1 MKNLRVL
8 LLTCILFPIFAWADP
23 VDSYG
28 SEYQCIEIGRWDIG
42 LALGYGSRSN
52 PLKDYDDIPIYLVP
66 TFAYYGDY
74 WYFDNGNIGYTL
86 VEDEKYTINLTTS
99 FSTDSAFFHR
109 WDPSN
114 IFLTG
119 SNNFEPS
126 ALFSETRVTLMGEEQ
141 SVPTANELETR
152 HFTYLGGVEAYIYTR
167 IGILN
172 LSLAHDLL
180 NVHQGTEA
188 KLKWLYNLSIEEWKF
203 ELALVLD
210 WKSEE
215 VVDYYYAIRPSEN
228 AYWSQNYQAESAI
241 NTSIELTSHYVL
253 AKHWQLLFL
262 ARYTQIADEIVAS
275 PLLNKDYTST
285 FFVGTA
291 YRF

>member
-1 MKNLRVL
+1 MKNLTVL
-8 LLTCILFPIFAWADP
+8 LLTCILFPISSWADT
-23 VDSYG
+23 VDSCG
-28 SEYQCIEIGRWDIG
+28 SEYECIEIGRWDIG

-66 TFAYYGDY
+66 TFAYYGDS

-86 VEDEKYTINLTTS
+86 SEDEKYTINLTTS

-119 SNNFEPS
+119 TNRFEPS
-126 ALFSETRVTLMGEEQ
+126 PFSTRNQPMLMSNEQ
-141 SVPTANELETR
+141 GGPILNELESR
-152 HFTYLGGVEAYIYTR
+152 NFTYLGGIEAYLYTR
-167 IGILN
+167 AGVLN
-172 LSLAHDLL
+172 FEVTHDLL

-188 KLKWLYNLSIEEWKF
+188 KLQWLYNIAVKEWSF
-203 ELALVLD
+203 ELALEFD
-210 WKSEE
+210 WKSKE
-215 VVDYYYAIRPSEN
+215 VVDYYYGIRPSESVF
-228 AYWSQNYQAESAI
+228 WSENYKAESAI
-241 NTSIELTSHYVL
+241 NTSLKFTSHYVL
-253 AKHWQLLFL
+253 TEHWKLLFL

-275 PLLNKDYTST
+275 PLLNEDYTST

>member
-1 MKNLRVL
+1 MKKLRVL
-8 LLTCILFPIFAWADP
+8 LLTGILFPLFAWADA
-23 VDSYG
+23 VDSCG
-28 SEYQCIEIGRWDIG
+28 TEYECIEVGRWDIG

-52 PLKDYDDIPIYLVP
+52 PLKDYDDIPIYLAP
-66 TFAYYGDY
+66 TFAYYGDS

-86 VEDEKYTINLTTS
+86 IEDERYTINLTTS
-99 FSTDSAFFHR
+99 FRTDSAFSHR

-119 SNNFEPS
+119 TNKFEPS
-126 ALFSETRVTLMGEEQ
+126 ALTRSTQPTLMGEE
-141 SVPTANELETR
+141 SPEPNIGELESR
-152 HFTYLGGVEAYIYTR
+152 NFTYLGGVEAYLYTR
-167 IGILN
+167 VGTVN
-172 LSLAHDLL
+172 LSLTHDLL

-188 KLKWLYNLSIEEWKF
+188 SLKWLYNLAIDEWNF
-203 ELALVLD
+203 EFALVFD

-215 VVDYYYAIRPSEN
+215 VVDYYYGIRPSESL
-228 AYWSQNYQAESAI
+228 YWSENYKAESAL
-241 NTSIELTSHYVL
+241 NTGLELTSHYVL
-253 AKHWQLLFL
+253 TDHWKLLFL

-275 PLLNKDYTST
+275 PLLNEDYTST

>member
-1 MKNLRVL
+1 MKNLNVL

-23 VDSYG
+23 VDSCG
-28 SEYQCIEIGRWDIG
+28 SEYECIEIGRWDIG

-52 PLKDYDDIPIYLVP
+52 PLKDYEDIPIYLAP
-66 TFAYYGDY
+66 TFAYYGDN
-74 WYFDNGNIGYTL
+74 WHFDNGNFGYTL

-99 FSTDSAFFHR
+99 FSNDSAFFRR

-114 IFLTG
+114 VFLT
-119 SNNFEPS
+119 NNNDLDLKS
-126 ALFSETRVTLMGEEQ
+126 FSIRTQPTVIEEDQ
-141 SVPTANELETR
+141 GVPTPDELETR

-180 NVHQGTEA
+180 NVHRGTEA
-188 KLKWLYNLSIEEWKF
+188 KLKWLYNHSIEEWKF

-215 VVDYYYAIRPSEN
+215 VVDYYYGIRPSES
-228 AYWSQNYQAESAI
+228 AYWSENFQAGSAI
-241 NTSIELTSHYVL
+241 NTGIELTSHYVL
-253 AKHWQLLFL
+253 TEHWELLFL
-262 ARYTQIADEIVAS
+262 ARYTQLADEIVAS
-275 PLLNKDYTST
+275 PLLNEDHTST

>member
-1 MKNLRVL
+1 MKKLKLL
-8 LLTCILFPIFAWADP
+8 LLTCLLLPVTTWADI
-23 VDSYG
+23 VDSCGTDY
-28 SEYQCIEIGRWDIG
+28 ECIEIGRWDIG

-52 PLKDYDDIPIYLVP
+52 PLKDYEDIPIYLAP
-66 TFAYYGDY
+66 TFAYYGDS

-86 VEDEKYTINLTTS
+86 AESEKYTLNLTTS

-114 IFLTG
+114 IFLTS
-119 SNNFEPS
+119 SNKFEANSFSTKTMPS
-126 ALFSETRVTLMGEEQ
+126 LMDEEPTLP
-141 SVPTANELETR
+141 VIDELESR
-152 HFTYLGGVEAYIYTR
+152 NFTYLGGIEAYFYTQVGV
-167 IGILN
+167 IN
-172 LSLAHDLL
+172 LSLTHDLL
-180 NVHQGTEA
+180 DVHQGTEA
-188 KLKWLYNLSIEEWKF
+188 TLKWLYNLAIEDWKF

-215 VVDYYYAIRPSEN
+215 VVDYYYGVRPSEN
-228 AYWSQNYQAESAI
+228 AYWSEAYEAKSAL
-241 NTSIELTSHYVL
+241 NTGLELTTHYVL
-253 AKHWQLLFL
+253 AEHWQLLFL

-275 PLLNKDYTST
+275 PLLNEDYTST

>member
-1 MKNLRVL
+1 MKKLRVF
-8 LLTCILFPIFAWADP
+8 LLTCILFPISAWADT
-23 VDSYG
+23 VDSCG
-28 SEYQCIEIGRWDIG
+28 SEYECIEIGRWDIG

-52 PLKDYDDIPIYLVP
+52 PLKDYEDIPIYLVP
-66 TFAYYGDY
+66 TFAYYGDS

-86 VEDEKYTINLTTS
+86 VEDERYTVNLTTS

-119 SNNFEPS
+119 TNRFEPS
-126 ALFSETRVTLMGEEQ
+126 ALSTRNQPMLMGDEQ
-141 SVPTANELETR
+141 SEPALDELENR
-152 HFTYLGGVEAYIYTR
+152 NFTYLGGIEAYLYTR
-167 IGILN
+167 AGVLN
-172 LSLAHDLL
+172 FELTHDLL

-188 KLKWLYNLSIEEWKF
+188 KLQWLYNIAVKEWNF
-203 ELALVLD
+203 EFALEFD
-210 WKSEE
+210 WKSKE
-215 VVDYYYAIRPSEN
+215 VVEYYYGIRPSESVF
-228 AYWSQNYQAESAI
+228 WSENYKPKSAI
-241 NTSIELTSHYVL
+241 NTSLKFTSHYVL
-253 AKHWQLLFL
+253 TEHWKLLFL

-275 PLLNKDYTST
+275 PLLNEDYTST